1 LVVLVFYL
9 FLFCYL
15 FFTSLF
21 KKGTRSSLRWKVNDS
36 LISGICLVE
45 CFLPIGRGQRQLIL
59 GDRSIGK
66 TSIFLTLVIVNGIF
80 NYIGSIDGLGSKRL
94 FAIYIGINQN
104 LSKISKLI
112 NSLIMSWLFIILV
125 THSSSGALLSY
136 LIPFC
141 GISIAERLRDRGFD
155 TVICFD
161 DSSQHAKSY
170 RQISLILAK
179 IPSRDA
185 FPADISNIH
194 SSLLERCGK
203 LKYGIKGG
211 SITGFPV
218 IETINSDISDY
229 IATNIISITDGQ
241 FYLDKKLFLDS
252 IRPAFDSGLSVSR
265 IGSAAQS
272 KWIKTVS
279 GGIKNTLTYLR
290 KETQLNAEL
299 RLLTLLNSLN
309 IIFNSKHLSPQ
320 PIEYSII
327 LIFAFKTSII
337 FSSFISRLRLEF
349 LLIFDLIYSYYLV
362 IISKSS
368 FNLFIYFFVSF
379 FLTKIFDFSSNM
391 QYNMFAN

>member
-1 LVVLVFYL
+1 MLL
-9 FLFCYL
+9 
-15 FFTSLF
+15 
-21 KKGTRSSLRWKVNDS
+21 KKGSRSGLRWKVNDS

-45 CFLPIGRGQRQLIL
+45 SFLPIGRGQRQLIL

-80 NYIGSIDGLGSKRL
+80 NYIVSIDGLGSKRL

-125 THSSSGALLSY
+125 SHSSSGALLSY

-141 GISIAERLRDRGFD
+141 GISISERLRDRGFD

-161 DSSQHAKSY
+161 DFSQHAKSY

-179 IPSRDA
+179 IPSRNA
-185 FPADISNIH
+185 FPADIFNIH

-218 IETINSDISDY
+218 IETINSDITDY

-252 IRPAFDSGLSVSR
+252 IRPAFDSALSVSR

-309 IIFNSKHLSPQ
+309 IIFYSKHLSPQ

-327 LIFAFKTSII
+327 LILAFKTSFI
-337 FSSFISRLRLEF
+337 FSSLISRLRLEF
-349 LLIFDLIYSYYLV
+349 LLFFDLIYLYYLV

-368 FNLFIYFFVSF
+368 FNLYIYFFVINLF
-379 FLTKIFDFSSNM
+379 NH
-391 QYNMFAN
+391 

>member
-1 LVVLVFYL
+1 MF
-9 FLFCYL
+9 FLSFN
-15 FFTSLF
+15 FSRFLF

-36 LISGICLVE
+36 LISGICLIE

-66 TSIFLTLVIVNGIF
+66 TSIFLILVIVNGIF

-112 NSLIMSWLFIILV
+112 NFLIMNWLFIILV

-141 GISIAERLRDRGFD
+141 GISVVERLRDRGFD

-161 DSSQHAKSY
+161 DFSQHAKSY

-185 FPADISNIH
+185 FPADIFNIH

-203 LKYGIKGG
+203 LKNGIKGG

-218 IETINSDISDY
+218 IETINSDITDY

-252 IRPAFDSGLSVSR
+252 IRPAFDSALSVSR

-327 LIFAFKTSII
+327 LILAFKMHYSLP
-337 FSSFISRLRLEF
+337 SFISRLRFEF
-349 LLIFDLIYSYYLV
+349 LLIFDLVYLYYLV

-368 FNLFIYFFVSF
+368 FNLLTYFFVSF
-379 FLTKIFDFSSNM
+379 FLTFN
-391 QYNMFAN
+391 